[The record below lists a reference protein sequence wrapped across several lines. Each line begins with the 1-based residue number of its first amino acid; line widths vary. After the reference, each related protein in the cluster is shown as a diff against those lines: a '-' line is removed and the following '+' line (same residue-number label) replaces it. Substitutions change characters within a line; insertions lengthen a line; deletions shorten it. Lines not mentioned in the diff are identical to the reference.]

1 MDATRAGVGSDP
13 LAHINVSRLRSDL
26 RAVQALGTT
35 SGALRACTVSADIR
49 QAYGTA
55 LRARDEAAAYL
66 HGNRDWTTE
75 DLAEVICG
83 HRADERRVRLIAEW
97 STAPQHA
104 PQHLYDAGH
113 ELLHRQQLAN
123 ELRDLLSEARATAV
137 HHLREAELMLPPDPL
152 TRVHKATDMVRFSSY
167 HLDVVAANRNLYAA
181 NLVVHHEWDLDEIA
195 ELAEAEP
202 DAIAGAL
209 DAARTNPP
217 SDADSRSVRE
227 LAAIAAALAARR
239 SHWESARQ
247 EAVAECLAAGVDPER
262 VAAYSGG

>member
-26 RAVQALGTT
+26 RAVQNLGTT
-35 SGALRACTVSADIR
+35 SGAMQACTVSADIR

-75 DLAEVICG
+75 DLAEMICG
-83 HRADERRVRLIAEW
+83 HRADERRVRLIAQW
-97 STAPQHA
+97 SSA
-104 PQHLYDAGH
+104 PQHLHDAGH
-113 ELLHRQQLAN
+113 ELLHRQQLAS

-137 HHLREAELMLPPDPL
+137 HHLREAELMLPADPL

-181 NLVVHHEWDLDEIA
+181 NLVVHHEWELDEIA

-202 DAIAGAL
+202 EAISSAY
-209 DAARTNPP
+209 DAARSNPP

-227 LAAIAAALAARR
+227 LAALAAAIAARR
-239 SHWESARQ
+239 RHWEAARQ
-247 EAVAECLAAGVDPER
+247 EAVAECLAAGVDPELV
-262 VAAYSGG
+262 VARSGS